1 MKIVLQEV
9 VKASVEIDGKIYSSI
24 GNGYL
29 LLVSFTND
37 DNKEIIDKMIEK
49 VIKLRIFL
57 DENGK
62 TNLSLK
68 DVGGEILSVSQ
79 FTIYADIHKG
89 NRPSYVN
96 CLRPDEATLLY
107 DYFNEK
113 IATYGFPV
121 KTGVFGAD
129 MKVHL
134 INDGPYTLVI
144 DSKELG
150 F

>member
-9 VKASVEIDGKIYSSI
+9 VKASVEINEKIYSSI
-24 GNGYL
+24 GKGYL

-113 IATYGFPV
+113 NATYGFPV

>member
-9 VKASVEIDGKIYSSI
+9 VKASVEINEKIYSSI
-24 GNGYL
+24 GKGYL

-79 FTIYADIHKG
+79 FTIYA
-89 NRPSYVN
+89 P
-96 CLRPDEATLLY
+96 L
-107 DYFNEK
+107 
-113 IATYGFPV
+113 
-121 KTGVFGAD
+121 
-129 MKVHL
+129 
-134 INDGPYTLVI
+134 
-144 DSKELG
+144 
-150 F
+150 

>member
-9 VKASVEIDGKIYSSI
+9 VKASVEIDEKICSSI
-24 GNGYL
+24 GKGYL